1 MRGGGG
7 GGGGGGGL
15 MFQSTFVLAKRDILT
30 R

>member
-1 MRGGGG
+1 MRGRG